1 MKIGSYTKLEKC
13 GCKPGDEV
21 WACAFSF
28 TYDKES
34 MRYSQRPVR
43 GILACSNKEVT
54 HNALMAKGS
63 DYTGYFVPYGAK
75 GKLSWSKAVSCS
87 ARKFATTE
95 QECIEMYNDSIR
107 GIIDSLKKQEEELES
122 ELISI

>member
-1 MKIGSYTKLEKC
+1 MKIGNYLQLRKC

-34 MRYSQRPVR
+34 MRYSQKPVR
-43 GILACSNKEVT
+43 GILACSNKEAV
-54 HNALMAKGS
+54 HNELMAKNS
-63 DYTGYFVPYGAK
+63 ESIGYFVPYGVK
-75 GKLSWSKAVSCS
+75 GKLSWSKAVSSS
-87 ARKFATTE
+87 AREFATTE

-107 GIIDSLKKQEEELES
+107 GIIDSLKKQVEDLEG
-122 ELISI
+122 EIISI